1 MISAPERPPI
11 WAYKLQRHYS
21 QNRSDDYYLGAFV
34 SGLILASIMRVNVF
48 NTAYYFG
55 GMSLLY
61 SGYEFHG
68 DTIEYKFRKEVLGQD
83 VLSAAEQMEKE
94 MGEEG
99 GEVSSPE
106 DVSVGQDS
114 E

>member
-1 MISAPERPPI
+1 M

-21 QNRSDDYYLGAFV
+21 QNRSDDYYLGAFAA
-34 SGLILASIMRVNVF
+34 GIILATIVRVNMF
-48 NTAYYFG
+48 NMGYFFG

-94 MGEEG
+94 MGEEES
-99 GEVSSPE
+99 EVSP
-106 DVSVGQDS
+106 S
-114 E
+114 EEASLEQNSE